1 MLFLWI
7 GLALVGGLGAG
18 YFVRHQMSVNSLSKA
33 ERQAEKLLIEA
44 KEKSFKL
51 MEDAKKEE
59 DRHREELS
67 KQQQRLEK
75 RETLFD
81 HKLLELETS
90 RQEVDTNKKKSE
102 ELKEQIKQLK
112 QDALK
117 KLEEISGY
125 NREEARNLLLE
136 KLEKEYGE
144 ILAQRIKKLQH
155 VSNEELDKKAR
166 EILTI
171 AVQRCAFSQ
180 VGEIMTTNVTLP
192 DDEMKGRIIGR
203 EGRNIKAIEQLTG
216 TEIIVDDTPNTI
228 IVSAFSPVRRHVAKR
243 ALLKLI
249 SDGRIHPTK
258 IEDAVETAR
267 NEIME
272 DIRKAG
278 EEAVSQL
285 GIVGFDE
292 KLVALLGRLK
302 YRSSY
307 GQNVLQHSIEVAFLS
322 ALIAEQLGANVAVAK
337 KGGLLHDIGKA
348 VDHKVQGTHPE
359 IGKDLGKKFGLTDD
373 IIAPIAE
380 HHDDHPSTLEAIIVK
395 VADALSSSREGARN
409 DTFEDYI
416 QRLEELEKIA
426 LAMPGVEKAYA
437 IQAGREIRV
446 FVNPENIDD
455 MAAHNLAKQIAEK
468 IEEELKYPGEI
479 KVTAIR
485 EMRVIEYAR

>member
-1 MLFLWI
+1 
-7 GLALVGGLGAG
+7 
-18 YFVRHQMSVNSLSKA
+18 
-33 ERQAEKLLIEA
+33 
-44 KEKSFKL
+44 
-51 MEDAKKEE
+51 
-59 DRHREELS
+59 
-67 KQQQRLEK
+67 
-75 RETLFD
+75 
-81 HKLLELETS
+81 
-90 RQEVDTNKKKSE
+90 
-102 ELKEQIKQLK
+102 
-112 QDALK
+112 
-117 KLEEISGY
+117 
-125 NREEARNLLLE
+125 
-136 KLEKEYGE
+136 
-144 ILAQRIKKLQH
+144 
-155 VSNEELDKKAR
+155 
-166 EILTI
+166 
-171 AVQRCAFSQ
+171 
-180 VGEIMTTNVTLP
+180 
-192 DDEMKGRIIGR
+192 
-203 EGRNIKAIEQLTG
+203 
-216 TEIIVDDTPNTI
+216 DDTPNTI

-278 EEAVSQL
+278 EDAVSQL

-426 LAMPGVEKAYA
+426 LNMQGVEKAYA